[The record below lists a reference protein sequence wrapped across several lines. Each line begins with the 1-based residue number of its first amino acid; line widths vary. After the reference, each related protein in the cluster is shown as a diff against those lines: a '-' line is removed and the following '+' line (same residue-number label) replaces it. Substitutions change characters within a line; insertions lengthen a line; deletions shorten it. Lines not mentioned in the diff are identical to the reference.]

1 MTCLR
6 WLRFWSRHLLLLNVT
21 LLALVWVLYGE
32 LALRG
37 HGYSYAA
44 RARDFWLVRS
54 PGQFD
59 SSPGVENV
67 LLPGV
72 AAALHSA
79 FRAAGWE
86 LTDNAFL
93 ALTLIPYPVFIYA
106 VTRHIRR
113 SLKGGPLLAV
123 AAAIG
128 LYTSGMIPYMTSWGG
143 YLDGASYLLML
154 PVFIWPE
161 SLLVYVIAFILQC
174 LNHYLGAL
182 ALVVFAFVWHSM
194 RALEQRDDGGAAKYW
209 VDSLGSRLA
218 LSAVVLGAFITFW
231 DGIYP
236 QAAQVRQ
243 GFAVDRWKDPAAVLY
258 EVLGWFPW
266 TILSTLKLGVVPIAV
281 LMTAKLPLKA
291 WRMLVLGMPFLAAT
305 ALTLIFVDVTRV
317 ATMLVM
323 PALLMTIHAAGSEGT
338 PALLRRRLR
347 RWLIAAALL
356 NLLIPNYYVN
366 NAQIIVPPPRD
377 TAALIWT
384 VVDLLQR

>member
-44 RARDFWLVRS
+44 RARDFWLVRN

-67 LLPGV
+67 LLPGL
-72 AAALHSA
+72 AAALYSA
-79 FRAAGWE
+79 SRAAGWE

-93 ALTLIPYPVFIYA
+93 VLAAIPYPLFIYA
-106 VTRHIRR
+106 VTRHISR
-113 SLKGGPLLAV
+113 SLSGGPLLAV
-123 AAAIG
+123 GAAIG
-128 LYTSGMIPYMTSWGG
+128 MYTSGMIPYMTSWGG

-161 SLLVYVIAFILQC
+161 SLLAYVIAFILQC

-182 ALVVFAFVWHSM
+182 ALVLFAFVWHSM
-194 RALEQRDDGGAAKYW
+194 RALERRDGGGAAKYW
-209 VDSLGSRLA
+209 VDSFGSRFA
-218 LSAVVLGAFITFW
+218 LSAVVLGAFISFW
-231 DGIYP
+231 EGIYP
-236 QAAQVRQ
+236 EAAHVRQ
-243 GFAVDRWKDPAAVLY
+243 ELALERWKDPAAVLH

-281 LMTAKLPLKA
+281 LMTSNLPRRA

-323 PALLMTIHAAGSEGT
+323 PALLVTIHAAGSEAT
-338 PALLRRRLR
+338 PHIRRRLR
-347 RWLIAAALL
+347 RWLLAAALL

-366 NAQIIVPPPRD
+366 NAQIIVPRRD
-377 TAALIWT
+377 TAAVIWT
-384 VVDLLQR
+384 LVDP